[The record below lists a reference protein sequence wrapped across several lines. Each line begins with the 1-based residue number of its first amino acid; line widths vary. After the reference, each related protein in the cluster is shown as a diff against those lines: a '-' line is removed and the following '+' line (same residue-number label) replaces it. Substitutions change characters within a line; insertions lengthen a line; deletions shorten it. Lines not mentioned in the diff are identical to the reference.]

1 MEVDY
6 FQWNFCF
13 LCKINQEMKLL
24 DMDTFLSIRSEL
36 SFGDKS
42 NTDHSTSSS
51 SGTLKT
57 TVPNLS
63 GSTSASNFSCGPHLS
78 FITLWM
84 PLVREKSKKKTLYLI
99 NYIIYLNGSRGDS
112 VGKIL

>member
-24 DMDTFLSIRSEL
+24 DMDTVLSIRSEL

-42 NTDHSTSSS
+42 DTDRSTSSS
-51 SGTLKT
+51 SGTLQT
-57 TVPNLS
+57 HFSSLPR
-63 GSTSASNFSCGPHLS
+63 GASASSFPCRPRLS
-78 FITLWM
+78 FIALRM
-84 PLVREKSKKKTLYLI
+84 PLVREKSKKKPYT
-99 NYIIYLNGSRGDS
+99 
-112 VGKIL
+112 

>member
-42 NTDHSTSSS
+42 DTDRSTSSS
-51 SGTLKT
+51 SGTLQT
-57 TVPNLS
+57 TFSSLS
-63 GSTSASNFSCGPHLS
+63 RSTSVSSFSCGPHPS
-78 FITLWM
+78 FIALQM
-84 PLVREKSKKKTLYLI
+84 PLVREKSKKKPYP
-99 NYIIYLNGSRGDS
+99 
-112 VGKIL
+112 

>member
-24 DMDTFLSIRSEL
+24 DMDTVLSIRSEL

-42 NTDHSTSSS
+42 DTDRSTSSS
-51 SGTLKT
+51 SGTLQT
-57 TVPNLS
+57 PFPSLS
-63 GSTSASNFSCGPHLS
+63 RGASVSSFPCRPHLS
-78 FITLWM
+78 FIALRM
-84 PLVREKSKKKTLYLI
+84 PLVREKSKEKPYP
-99 NYIIYLNGSRGDS
+99 
-112 VGKIL
+112 